1 MFSSKRGIQLPARH
15 CLLAL
20 LVSTAIAGGSLA
32 CRAEDGLVDVRTL
45 PHIEGAMARPEATK
59 YPNLSA
65 SYFGAGNVAD
75 TIANTGKLLAADGW
89 IAYTP
94 PLEGSDRSSLVQEGC
109 AGCVGLFHERRQ

>member
-32 CRAEDGLVDVRTL
+32 CRAEDGLVDVRTP

-59 YPNLSA
+59 YPNPSA

-94 PLEGSDRSSLVQEGC
+94 PLEGSDRSRWYKKG
-109 AGCVGLFHERRQ
+109 RRACGILHD